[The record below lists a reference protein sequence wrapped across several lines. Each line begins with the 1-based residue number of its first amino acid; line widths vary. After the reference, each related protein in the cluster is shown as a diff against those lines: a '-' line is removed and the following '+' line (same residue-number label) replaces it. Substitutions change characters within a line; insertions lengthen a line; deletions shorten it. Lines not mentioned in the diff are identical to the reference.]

1 MVFDLFT
8 ASRPKRTRMGAD
20 IRKDLYRRQR
30 GRCMY
35 CGSRQRMD
43 LMDIDHKVPLARGG
57 SNQRNNLQLLCRT
70 CNLRKG
76 ARTDR
81 EFRRA
86 HRDVGV
92 PQTQSAPGRTIRQS
106 AFSGAGKPAK
116 GGARQKNRRTV
127 RNGNLRHGGLDF

>member
-8 ASRPKRTRMGAD
+8 ATRPKRTRMGAD
-20 IRKDLYRRQR
+20 IRKDLYRRQQ
-30 GRCMY
+30 GRCLY

-70 CNLRKG
+70 CNVRKG

-86 HRDVGV
+86 HRDIGV
-92 PQTQSAPGRTIRQS
+92 PQTQSAPSRTIRQS
-106 AFSGAGKPAK
+106 AFSSSGKQAK
-116 GGARQKNRRTV
+116 AARKKSRTTA
-127 RNGNLRHGGLDF
+127 RDSHPLHGWLDF

>member
-30 GRCMY
+30 GRCLY

-86 HRDVGV
+86 HRDAGV
-92 PQTQSAPGRTIRQS
+92 PQTQAAPSRTIRQS
-106 AFSGAGKPAK
+106 AFSGAGKPARAT
-116 GGARQKNRRTV
+116 GQKNRRTV
-127 RNGNLRHGGLDF
+127 RNGNPRHGWLEF